1 MESFVVNKHGRV
13 VLPCNFDPALDFSVL
28 RDLDQLSDVIRRD
41 FDSKAPTGTRILER
55 IADKGYAN
63 RYDLLRDMALNLF
76 WANRYAMSM
85 YDQRPTRWRDVPRW
99 RDDLF
104 LPVLEPWEDGDQKVA
119 AVQRV
124 YPTLPAAWNAEV
136 EDDLFHSIFESSDT
150 ANTTPPNCLR

>member
-13 VLPCNFDPALDFSVL
+13 VLPCNFEPALDFSVL
-28 RDLDQLSDVIRRD
+28 RDLDQLSDVIRRN

-85 YDQRPTRWRDVPRW
+85 YAAASDALARCSPLAPRPVPSGAGALGER
-99 RDDLF
+99 
-104 LPVLEPWEDGDQKVA
+104 
-119 AVQRV
+119 
-124 YPTLPAAWNAEV
+124 
-136 EDDLFHSIFESSDT
+136 
-150 ANTTPPNCLR
+150 